1 MTVTLYQKHLD
12 VTFTDANGKCEEF
25 SAEKKNWES
34 VFGVLK
40 VECASE

>member
-25 SAEKKNWES
+25 STEKKLGINLRSFES
-34 VFGVLK
+34 RVCF
-40 VECASE
+40 